1 MTVRLEGGC
10 SIQLSYG
17 CVAGQLLACLAGE
30 VKRDGGKGLAV
41 GRGSGLDGGVYATG
55 PPPHPQALEDA
66 EHLKLLSI
74 FHYVMAGMTALAGC
88 IPILH
93 VAIGIMMVSG
103 GLPGSPAS
111 SPPPA
116 AFGWLF
122 IGMGGLF
129 ILLAWTMAVL
139 QFLTARWIAA
149 RRRRMFCFVMAC
161 IECAAVPVGTALGV
175 FTILVLQ
182 RPSVRALF
190 DAPPG
195 GDYLNR

>member
-1 MTVRLEGGC
+1 VRCGTG
-10 SIQLSYG
+10 
-17 CVAGQLLACLAGE
+17 LACLTGE
-30 VKRDGGKGLAV
+30 VKTDGGKGLAE
-41 GRGSGLDGGVYATG
+41 GRAGGLDRGVQSPG

-74 FHYVMAGMTALAGC
+74 FHYVLAGMTALAGC
-88 IPILH
+88 IPIIH
-93 VAIGIMMVSG
+93 VVLGIVMVSG
-103 GLPGSPAS
+103 SLPTSPTS
-111 SPPPA
+111 PPPPA
-116 AFGWLF
+116 AFGWFF
-122 IGMGGLF
+122 IGFGGLF

-161 IECAAVPVGTALGV
+161 IECAAIPVGTALGV

-190 DAPPG
+190 DEPPPG
-195 GDYLNR
+195 GGYLNR

>member
-1 MTVRLEGGC
+1 M
-10 SIQLSYG
+10 
-17 CVAGQLLACLAGE
+17 
-30 VKRDGGKGLAV
+30 
-41 GRGSGLDGGVYATG
+41 
-55 PPPHPQALEDA
+55 
-66 EHLKLLSI
+66 KLLSV
-74 FHYVMAGMTALAGC
+74 FHYVLAGMTALAGC

-93 VAIGIMMVSG
+93 VAIGIVMVSG
-103 GLPGSPAS
+103 GLPSSPSS

-122 IGMGGLF
+122 IGMGGLV

-149 RRRRMFCFVMAC
+149 RKRRMFCFVMAC
-161 IECAAVPVGTALGV
+161 IECAGFPVGTALGV

-195 GDYLNR
+195 GGGYLNR